1 MGGPLMKRLA
11 YKLGTRPPPMN
22 PVLLS
27 TTLQHRCNS
36 AVGLQFAGAMIAVAP
51 GAESG
56 DQPGARTGPTPG
68 KESMI
73 AKSGCS

>member
-36 AVGLQFAGAMIAVAP
+36 AVGLQWRCT
-51 GAESG
+51 SG
-56 DQPGARTGPTPG
+56 RIWLRQWEANEQRV
-68 KESMI
+68 EEQRNH
-73 AKSGCS
+73 